1 MFMIT
6 LTIIQLLVNYFI
18 ICILVFWFN
27 LQHKNNLKK
36 NHVINVVMVK
46 KKDLHNNKIK
56 DYGEFFRC
64 KRCVFE
70 MTKDDFGKT
79 KMGKQYIT
87 CKTCREK
94 EKEYRKSKPNKV
106 KEKTTIE
113 PTSSTRTRRGGSCL
127 KDIYKTFLI
136 YRTCM
141 RRAPAKPVRA
151 CTLRKLCPASH
162 VTCEAPLRTSHSTL
176 HTSHCTL
183 RTPHFTLHTALFA
196 LQTSLHTSHFSL
208 LTPHFTLHTL
218 HSTLHTSHCFLQ
230 TPHFIPH
237 TLHVTVHTSHF
248 SLLSSHSPHFFTPQR
263 SFYTQQAFTHSKH
276 LHTEHLHIVLLHMAS
291 AYTHTHRNFYTEKLL
306 HTANFYTQNFYTKQ
320 AFTHSKRLHT
330 VLAHSAF
337 THGKRLHTEHLHT
350 VLLHMASV
358 YTHTPKK
365 NFYTETLL
373 THAQISFYTQQT
385 FTRNIFYTQQTFTHS
400 KRLDTEHL
408 HTVLAHSAFT
418 HGKRLHTNFSTQEL
432 QLQNRISTRKQK
444 KDDFEAFLKG
454 ILKGKL
460 APKLRKSADKSLSQ
474 PGCSHSNTIY
484 NLQLQKTRVLRMQPR
499 HQATLTEPLQCDLQW
514 LSCKTQ

>member
-1 MFMIT
+1 
-6 LTIIQLLVNYFI
+6 
-18 ICILVFWFN
+18 
-27 LQHKNNLKK
+27 
-36 NHVINVVMVK
+36 
-46 KKDLHNNKIK
+46 
-56 DYGEFFRC
+56 
-64 KRCVFE
+64 

-79 KMGKQYIT
+79 TMGKQYVT

-183 RTPHFTLHTALFA
+183 RTST
-196 LQTSLHTSHFSL
+196 LHTSHCTLRTPNFTPHLTL
-208 LTPHFTLHTL
+208 LTSHSTLHTPHFTLHASHFSLLSSDSTL
-218 HSTLHTSHCFLQ
+218 HTFTLYTSQSTLHTSHCFLH
-230 TPHFIPH
+230 TPH
-237 TLHVTVHTSHF
+237 TSSLH
-248 SLLSSHSPHFFTPQR
+248 R
-263 SFYTQQAFTHSKH
+263 EAFTHSK
-276 LHTEHLHIVLLHMAS
+276 LSHTAS
-291 AYTHTHRNFYTEKLL
+291 IYTQNTYTQCFYTWQALTHTHRNFYTEKLL
-306 HTANFYTQNFYTKQ
+306 HTANFYTQNFYTQQ

-358 YTHTPKK
+358 YTHTQKK
-365 NFYTETLL
+365 LL
-373 THAQISFYTQQT
+373 HRDTFNTCTDKLLHQQT

-408 HTVLAHSAFT
+408 HTVL
-418 HGKRLHTNFSTQEL
+418 LHMASVYTQTFPHRNCSSKTGSRRE
-432 QLQNRISTRKQK
+432 SRKK
-444 KDDFEAFLKG
+444 T
-454 ILKGKL
+454 ILK
-460 APKLRKSADKSLSQ
+460 
-474 PGCSHSNTIY
+474 HF
-484 NLQLQKTRVLRMQPR
+484 
-499 HQATLTEPLQCDLQW
+499 
-514 LSCKTQ
+514 